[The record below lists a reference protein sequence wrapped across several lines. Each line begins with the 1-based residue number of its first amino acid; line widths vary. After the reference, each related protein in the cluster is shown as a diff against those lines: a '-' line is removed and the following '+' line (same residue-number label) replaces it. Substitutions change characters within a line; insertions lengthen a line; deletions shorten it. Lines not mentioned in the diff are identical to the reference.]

1 MATNPPPQGQGTH
14 GGAAGAAAGAG
25 IVGLLGV
32 LSLAAI
38 AVALFM
44 VQGSMSEQNCIRKAE
59 AQWPTVPVS
68 AFAGGEGDRPETGPL
83 KVSFSEEREAAVK
96 AC

>member
-1 MATNPPPQGQGTH
+1 MQLATDSSPQGHGTH

-25 IVGLLGV
+25 IVGLL
-32 LSLAAI
+32 SLAAI

-44 VQGSMSEQNCIRKAE
+44 AQGAMGEQNCIRKAE
-59 AQWPTVPVS
+59 ARFPTVPVS
-68 AFAGGEGDRPETGPL
+68 AFEEGGRPGGGTGPL
-83 KVSFSEEREAAVK
+83 KVSFSEEREKAVQ